1 MNGTEPVS
9 QQEPEGSPA
18 ARSGVLGKVIRA
30 LLSIALAVVILV
42 VVLPRA
48 IGSTVHDVGLA
59 ITHVSVLD
67 FALLTA
73 LWFTGLLT
81 HSFVLTGSLPG
92 LSTRRALTL
101 NLTGSAVAN
110 LLPFG
115 GAVGMS
121 LNYYMLRAWRMSLT
135 EFSSFTVVSNVWNV
149 LMKLAMPA
157 VALAYAVEAGVVVSR
172 RMATTVTV
180 AVVLLAVVVAAI
192 VAALASPAFAR
203 RFAAVLARVIGW
215 VSGVFKRTL
224 DRQAVEAEVIR
235 TRHMV
240 AAVVRLKW
248 LHLSIWMTGYGVSQA
263 VLLYFC
269 LDAVGAKVHPAAV
282 LAAYSVER
290 FLSLF
295 PITPG
300 GFGVA
305 EAGTIGTLVAMGGSP
320 TLSAAAV
327 ILYRAFV
334 AALEVPVGGIWLG
347 IWYYLHW
354 RRTSSEDLDS
364 GSEPG
369 VA

>member
-9 QQEPEGSPA
+9 QQKPEDPPA
-18 ARSGVLGKVIRA
+18 ARSGVAGKVIRA

-42 VVLPRA
+42 VILPKA
-48 IGSTVHDVGLA
+48 IGSTVHDVGHA
-59 ITHVSVLD
+59 ITHVSILD
-67 FALLTA
+67 FALLCA
-73 LWFTGLLT
+73 LWFAGLVT

-149 LMKLAMPA
+149 LMKLSMPA
-157 VALAYAVEAGVVVSR
+157 IALLYAMETGVVVSR
-172 RMATTVTV
+172 RMTVTV
-180 AVVLLAVVVAAI
+180 IIAVALLTVAVIAI
-192 VAALASPAFAR
+192 VSALASPALTV
-203 RFAAVLARVIGW
+203 RFAALLARAIGW
-215 VSGVFKRTL
+215 IARIFRRTV
-224 DRQAVEAEVIR
+224 DRPAIEAEIIR

-240 AAVVRLKW
+240 AAVVRIKW
-248 LHLSIWMTGYGVSQA
+248 FHLSLWMTGYGVSQA

-269 LDAVGAKVHPAAV
+269 LDAVGAKVDPAAV

-295 PITPG
+295 PFTPG
-300 GFGVA
+300 GFGIA
-305 EAGTIGTLVAMGGSP
+305 EAGTIGTLVAMGGNP
-320 TLSAAAV
+320 TLSAAGV

-334 AALEVPVGGIWLG
+334 AALEVPVGGVWLG
-347 IWYYLHW
+347 SWYYLHW
-354 RRTSSEDLDS
+354 RKRGDQAAAPLTDS
-364 GSEPG
+364 G
-369 VA
+369 AA